1 MKASSWVLLVLVLTG
16 VGLGSYQLGFS
27 RASHRI
33 KGVPPLSHSTPTTP
47 AVAKP
52 VSIPPASSRPAPLW
66 KSAKESRLPWLERID
81 AVRALPDPLNAAAL
95 AELIA
100 FLHDTPTGPKG
111 DWHVVC
117 NEIMEVLRKRNLAPG
132 SYSRLMLEL
141 AQDRKAEDVM
151 RDYAAQAL
159 SYWITGLDPDH
170 GRETDPVMAQRAFDG
185 LLQEARHPDNAQITL
200 SGTTLRMLTDV
211 VIDGGPELKARRAD
225 LVAVAL
231 EFADGRLPAA
241 VVNRASAIQV
251 AARLGAPEIP
261 QLCRNLLAN
270 EATAPDLRLSAI
282 AALGLTGSRQDVAL
296 LQILSKNYHLKY
308 AADAAIT
315 RLTQP

>member
-1 MKASSWVLLVLVLTG
+1 MSG
-16 VGLGSYQLGFS
+16 
-27 RASHRI
+27 
-33 KGVPPLSHSTPTTP
+33 GVPAVTAAASKSGIASTPP
-47 AVAKP
+47 SA
-52 VSIPPASSRPAPLW
+52 PAPQW

-81 AVRALPDPLNAAAL
+81 AVRTLPDTLDAAAL

-100 FLHDTPTGPKG
+100 FLHETPTGPKG

-132 SYSRLMLEL
+132 SYSQLMLEL
-141 AQDRKAEDVM
+141 AQDRKAEDVI

-159 SYWITGLDPDH
+159 AYWITGLDPDH
-170 GRETDPVMAQRAFDG
+170 GRETDPVIAQRAFDG
-185 LLQEARHPDNAQITL
+185 LLQEARHPDNAQLTL

-211 VIDGGPELKARRAD
+211 VIDGGPAMQARRAD

-261 QLCRNLLAN
+261 QLCRKLLAN
-270 EATAPDLRLSAI
+270 ETTAPDLRLSAI
-282 AALGLTGSRQDVAL
+282 AALGQTGTRQDVTL
-296 LQILSKNYHLKY
+296 LQTLSKNYHLKY